1 MAGAPLTD
9 VSTFSA
15 SVVAPIDGDFV
26 TGASVTV
33 GEQALANRTRALY
46 DGKFASVTASR
57 VVSGPWHV
65 FDHSTDAPTFINYA
79 PNVAVADYAHVYLTL
94 PHGSTINSFTIS
106 VDPGAHASLP
116 AVMPSIVLFRITA
129 ATGQIDNTGGGPWGG
144 QDTSATPTIYNA
156 VHDITFNVGITVD
169 RTACFY
175 LMRFT
180 QESGANSTAG
190 LLFSARVNV
199 TTAQQDPVGIV

>member
-1 MAGAPLTD
+1 MAGSNLTE
-9 VSTFSA
+9 VSSFPVNITGPVATDLVTAA
-15 SVVAPIDGDFV
+15 SVRVMG
-26 TGASVTV
+26 TG
-33 GEQALANRTRALY
+33 LADRTQSLN
-46 DGKFASVTASR
+46 DGKFASVTVSR

-65 FDHSTDAPTFINYA
+65 FDHTTDAPTFINYA
-79 PNVAVADYAHVYLTL
+79 PTVAVSDYAHVYLTL

-116 AVMPSIVLFRITA
+116 GVMPAVTFYRITA

-144 QDTSATPTIYNA
+144 QDTSANTTIYNA
-156 VHDITFNVGITVD
+156 VHDITFNVGITID

-175 LMRFT
+175 LIKFA
-180 QESGANSTAG
+180 QESGTNSTAG